1 MAGKKKHFSFSTMH
15 LSDIPKVIIA
25 LFKGQLGAEEP
36 VMSEQTGFYEINLV
50 PDIKAEMIKAQK
62 ARNLIFFICIVVSI
76 ISAST
81 ATILASIKGAQDIT
95 IGGQDS
101 HIKNLSDKISNYS
114 ELTEFLTIQNQL
126 NGIAEIEADQKVLS
140 RAVGFLNS
148 LIPESADTISVSE
161 LVVDLTSGA
170 LSFDG
175 QANSAD
181 DIDYRTLEAFIKRT
195 KMMTFDYGRYVDSQ
209 NNEIPSRCIEEYDQN
224 GKLFEENGSVYAIWH
239 RAEKGCD
246 PDRNDFDLNEDGTLE
261 VPVSMTNLDL
271 ESTKMENGTSDAAQV
286 KPNPVIRPE
295 NEDEEE
301 KEDQPNNSGDKQTKY
316 IIPSEKIYRTPQF
329 TAWRKGEPW
338 KTASDGIEDDKVMP
352 TDENVVYNITNYK
365 YTPVMELDGS
375 VSGIPHFKSSC
386 ITYTG
391 EVVTEPDEDH
401 DEVVKWSA
409 SNNCV
414 FVSDEDGIQITES
427 ANGRDSED
435 NLVLT
440 FKAIVKINPDAFA
453 YKNKHVMPIGPN
465 GQNVTDSYVQLEK
478 IFAAPATECS
488 AEDEECNSTPT
499 GRGTER

>member
-62 ARNLIFFICIVVSI
+62 VRNLIFFVCIVVSI
-76 ISAST
+76 ISASS
-81 ATILASIKGAQDIT
+81 AAILASIKGAQDIT
-95 IGGQDS
+95 MGGQDA
-101 HIKNLSDKISNYS
+101 HIKNLSDKIANYS

-126 NGIAEIEADQKVLS
+126 NGISEIESDQKVLS

-161 LVVDLTSGA
+161 LVVDLSTGT

-209 NNEIPSRCIEEYDQN
+209 GNEIPSRCIEEYDQN

-246 PDRNDFDLNEDGTLE
+246 PDRDDYDVNEDGTLE

-286 KPNPVIRPE
+286 KTNTNIKADD
-295 NEDEEE
+295 EDKDDTSSDE
-301 KEDQPNNSGDKQTKY
+301 KQTKY

-329 TAWRKGEPW
+329 TSWRKGEPW
-338 KTASDGIEDDKVMP
+338 KTANDGIEDDKVMP
-352 TDENVVYNITNYK
+352 TDESVVYNITNYK
-365 YTPVMELDGS
+365 YTPTMELDGS
-375 VSGIPHFKSSC
+375 ISGIPHFNSNC

-391 EVVTEPDEDH
+391 EVETEADDDH

-409 SNNCV
+409 SNVCT
-414 FVSDEDGIQITES
+414 FIPEEDGIQITES

-488 AEDEECNSTPT
+488 SEDAECNSTPT
-499 GRGTER
+499 GRGTEK